1 MRNRKRGAVEE
12 SDRRE
17 DRRGI
22 QSVEIGMRVI
32 EALRTSDGPQTLS
45 ELARRSGVPASN
57 CHRYLVSF
65 TRTGFFKQ
73 DPKTTRYDFG
83 PAMLSA
89 GLAAM
94 SRLDPIQIGNEAL
107 INLVQRTEKSG
118 LLAVWTDQGAVIV
131 RWLAGRQVV
140 RTSLSIGSTAPLL
153 TSATGSIF
161 LAYLPKLQT
170 KNIVDREREA
180 TGIDPDQIAKR
191 VRETGFGQITDRH
204 IPGLSA
210 ASAPILD
217 NNGEAAAALSVVG
230 LTGGLTDKDF
240 EELRTVAAEASQRL
254 GFDPDKNKKI

>member
-1 MRNRKRGAVEE
+1 MRNEKQDDVEQ

-65 TRTGFFKQ
+65 TRTGFVTQ
-73 DPKTTRYDFG
+73 DPLTTRYDFG
-83 PAMLSA
+83 PAMLQA

-107 INLVQRTEKSG
+107 VNLVQRTEKSG

-131 RWLAGRQVV
+131 RWLAGRQAV
-140 RTSLSIGSTAPLL
+140 RTNLSIGSTVPLL

-161 LAYLPKLQT
+161 LAYLPRLQT
-170 KNIVDREREA
+170 KDIVARERKA
-180 TGIDPDQIAKR
+180 TGIDPDQIAQR
-191 VRETGFGQITDRH
+191 VRETGFGQVVDRH

-230 LTGGLTDKDF
+230 LTGALSDKDF
-240 EELRTVAAEASQRL
+240 EELRAVAAEASHRL
-254 GFDPDKNKKI
+254 GFDSGRNDRT